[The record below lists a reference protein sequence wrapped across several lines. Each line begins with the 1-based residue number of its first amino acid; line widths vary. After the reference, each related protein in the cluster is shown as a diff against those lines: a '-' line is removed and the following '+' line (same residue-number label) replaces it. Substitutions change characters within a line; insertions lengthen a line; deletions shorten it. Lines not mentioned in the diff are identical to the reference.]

1 MYMYTYMYVYNVHV
15 HVHVVYHTNDT
26 NCYYNL
32 LITQNMDT
40 HTHTLITQFNTHIP
54 INTHRPTCM
63 YSVVSVH
70 SDVLCLMYCVK

>member
-15 HVHVVYHTNDT
+15 HVHVVYHTNGT

-40 HTHTLITQFNTHIP
+40 HTHTNYT
-54 INTHRPTCM
+54 
-63 YSVVSVH
+63 V
-70 SDVLCLMYCVK
+70 